1 VLLAQVRVQRC
12 RSLLRPAPNKEQT
25 INQNHI
31 IIDYKSASYC
41 LHRSMISDINVL
53 YIYRPIG
60 SQALVDGV
68 QVHEHEVH
76 LLQRLRHC
84 SCTGK
89 LPSTST
95 KVVSVRLVRGSEQVL
110 GWFHIIAIGRYL

>member
-1 VLLAQVRVQRC
+1 VTYLSVGDLDGEPIDDGERGLLAVGVRREELGEQLIVLLAQVRVQRC

-60 SQALVDGV
+60 S
-68 QVHEHEVH
+68 
-76 LLQRLRHC
+76 
-84 SCTGK
+84 
-89 LPSTST
+89 
-95 KVVSVRLVRGSEQVL
+95 
-110 GWFHIIAIGRYL
+110 